1 MPDKGLPP
9 VCADQHVHVEL
20 ADLVRAALR
29 IAAAHADHGVGV
41 QLAHA
46 PDGVAGLFIG
56 HGCDGTGVD
65 NVAVADLVKAAERM
79 AALHEQLLHGLR
91 FILVD
96 LTAERITSKF
106 HKTTKIR
113 DYAQKRFVFFVDSI
127 KYSFRLY
134 WIKENPIPAFL
145 LFSV

>member
-1 MPDKGLPP
+1 
-9 VCADQHVHVEL
+9 
-20 ADLVRAALR
+20 
-29 IAAAHADHGVGV
+29 
-41 QLAHA
+41 
-46 PDGVAGLFIG
+46 
-56 HGCDGTGVD
+56 
-65 NVAVADLVKAAERM
+65 M

-127 KYSFRLY
+127 KIPFSIILDKR
-134 WIKENPIPAFL
+134 ESIPAFL
-145 LFSV
+145 LFQYDYTGFRADCTVHCREEDFP